1 VTKITLPQKNQ
12 PEISE
17 SMPKGFL
24 HIACSLLILLNGMS
38 YSIIQA
44 HFFIQQDQIAAIFC
58 INQDKPEMKCDGKC
72 ELSKR
77 LSEAQEKEKSPESI
91 TIKELNLVFTIPNFE
106 EFESS
111 DFSISQLESFPS
123 SHSPEGD
130 IRGFDFFHPPQA

>member
-1 VTKITLPQKNQ
+1 
-12 PEISE
+12 
-17 SMPKGFL
+17 MPKGFL

-91 TIKELNLVFTIPNFE
+91 NIKELNLVFTIPVFAELNI
-106 EFESS
+106 S
-111 DFSISQLESFPS
+111 DFTIEELELFPMAF
-123 SHSPEGD
+123 SPEGD
-130 IRGFDFFHPPQA
+130 IRGFDFFHPPQS

>member
-1 VTKITLPQKNQ
+1 
-12 PEISE
+12 
-17 SMPKGFL
+17 MPKGFL

-77 LSEAQEKEKSPESI
+77 LSEAQEKEKSPENI
-91 TIKELNLVFTIPNFE
+91 TLKELNLVFTIPVFAGLNN
-106 EFESS
+106 S
-111 DFSISQLESFPS
+111 DFAIKELKLFPS
-123 SHSPEGD
+123 AHFSKGD
-130 IRGFDFFHPPQA
+130 IRGFDFFHPPRA